1 MQHLVFV
8 YGTLRRGESNHHY
21 LTGSQLLG
29 LFDTPPE
36 YALYDL
42 GPYPGLVEGHQS
54 ISGEVYL
61 IDDETLTKL
70 DVLEDVPVEYHRDTI
85 ETSFGTAWIYVYQ
98 DASRLNSL
106 IESGDWCQ
114 RV

>member
-8 YGTLRRGESNHHY
+8 YGTLREGQANAHFLADAQY
-21 LTGSQLLG
+21 LGGHQ
-29 LFDTPPE
+29 TPAQ

-42 GPYPGLVEGHQS
+42 GTYPAVVEGHQS

-61 IDDETLTKL
+61 VNEATLRALDE
-70 DVLEDVPVEYHRDTI
+70 LEDVPVEYRRELISTP
-85 ETSFGTAWIYVYQ
+85 FGEAWIYLYQ
-98 DASRLNSL
+98 DSSQLDVMIS
-106 IESGDWCQ
+106 SGDWCQ